1 MSDAFTRYMLQ
12 RIAEGIENGDAGG
25 GSLTVDV
32 TGAGDMQGC
41 DAGTAGVHGLV
52 PAPAAGDQDKYLSG
66 GGTWEDIPSGG
77 GGVDYSY
84 TEQDTGLKWVD
95 GRSIYQKSFTFSTP
109 ANNGYTSLATD
120 ISDSYDV
127 IDYKAIVTSSVGG
140 VTFLGKDEPYHDP
153 PYGDCG
159 LYFIPAASGGVWNF
173 DYRAATYSQ
182 SGTAYLTVYYV
193 K

>member
-77 GGVDYSY
+77 GGLPDYSNLITSGTYSNASGFNY
-84 TEQDTGLKWVD
+84 TATADCWVIVMI
-95 GRSIYQKSFTFSTP
+95 GIVSNIVYPTITINSTP
-109 ANNGYTSLATD
+109 IGWYWFAGGSGSEIPMILPLKAGDTLD
-120 ISDSYDV
+120 IS
-127 IDYKAIVTSSVGG
+127 AQAGG
-140 VTFLGKDEPYHDP
+140 IWNEN
-153 PYGDCG
+153 
-159 LYFIPAASGGVWNF
+159 YFVFGV
-173 DYRAATYSQ
+173 
-182 SGTAYLTVYYV
+182 
-193 K
+193 